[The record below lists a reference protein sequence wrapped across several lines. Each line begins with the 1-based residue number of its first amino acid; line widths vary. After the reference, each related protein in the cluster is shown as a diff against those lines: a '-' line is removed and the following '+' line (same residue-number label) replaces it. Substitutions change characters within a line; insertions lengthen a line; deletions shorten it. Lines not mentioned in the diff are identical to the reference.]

1 MIAKDLGIVTKRVN
15 FRETSIVVNVF
26 TKNYG
31 RISGILKGFYRG
43 RKEFT
48 SSLDIFTLNEILFY
62 PRKSSLWLISS
73 ADLIRNFPYLYNDY
87 YKACIAAKFIK
98 IIEKVIPYG
107 ERNKEIFSLFYLSLL
122 SLEKFSPYIVFCVFF
137 IKFLNFSGF
146 KPNLN
151 SCLSCGSSIGKI
163 CFFAASQGGLICQ
176 RCRKK
181 YTDVEIISPQTVAF
195 IKYIQKE
202 KFFSSLRVNPDK
214 KIKEEMFS
222 LLNTFFLYHLD
233 FSLDDLRE

>member
-48 SSLDIFTLNEILFY
+48 SSLDIFTLNEFLFY

-73 ADLIRNFPYLYNDY
+73 ADLIKDFPYLYNDY
-87 YKACIAAKFIK
+87 HKACIAAKFVK

-122 SLEKFSPYIVFCVFF
+122 SLEKFPPYIVFCVFF

-146 KPNLN
+146 KPDLN
-151 SCLSCGSSIGKI
+151 SCLSCRSPIEKISFLLPLKEDLSASIAGKSI
-163 CFFAASQGGLICQ
+163 LMLKLS
-176 RCRKK
+176 
-181 YTDVEIISPQTVAF
+181 V
-195 IKYIQKE
+195 
-202 KFFSSLRVNPDK
+202 LR
-214 KIKEEMFS
+214 
-222 LLNTFFLYHLD
+222 LWHL
-233 FSLDDLRE
+233 